1 MLTTPFTRPL
11 PTRPLPGAQ
20 YLLSVV
26 KQLVQL
32 AAVDDDL
39 RTELDAV
46 DGYGLSLLHYCCLYN
61 LTALVRDHMAVGAPF
76 VFCY

>member
-1 MLTTPFTRPL
+1 M
-11 PTRPLPGAQ
+11 
-20 YLLSVV
+20 V

-61 LTALVRDHMAVGAPF
+61 LTALVRWPAWKAR
-76 VFCY
+76 